1 MKKAKGI
8 IVGILLFVLVIAY
21 LYMFFLPGIWH
32 GNAFLYK
39 KNAETYTGA
48 DFRHNYVL
56 RRSITDESIDII
68 FTVDEKKVEYQIL
81 QNVEIRGRAFAIVIY
96 KNGRQVVAN
105 TPVYD
110 GQYYMLTDSSGN
122 LYEVNSSGV
131 ILITGEG
138 FPTYTQIV
146 NWSLQESTVLR
157 GNLQIFYVL
166 IAAVVLLCLSYLLPR
181 LLQASPHSG
190 FANRAKRLRPI
201 LWGVTV
207 ILAVLSFIIH

>member
-8 IVGILLFVLVIAY
+8 IVGILLFVFVIAY

-39 KNAETYTGA
+39 KNDETYTGA
-48 DFRHNYVL
+48 DFKHNYVL

-68 FTVDEKKVEYQIL
+68 FTVDEKKVEYQIH
-81 QNVEIRGRAFAIVIY
+81 QNVEIGGRVFAIVIS
-96 KNGRQVVAN
+96 KNGRQVFSN
-105 TPVYD
+105 SPVYD
-110 GQYYMLTDSSGN
+110 GQYYMLTDWSGN
-122 LYEVNSSGV
+122 FYEVNSSGV

-157 GNLQIFYVL
+157 GNLQIFYIL

-190 FANRAKRLRPI
+190 FAHKAKGLRPI
-201 LWGVTV
+201 LWGATV
-207 ILAVLSFIIH
+207 ILAVLSFVIH